1 MSKRYLKAIHFG
13 STDSVILLGKK
24 DSDRKFLC
32 NFFAKNCS
40 YKSFDVKTT
49 DDLILLV
56 SSKSITLKWFTELLL
71 NKLLTCCNFPSTVV
85 MLLCFG
91 FPGVPITSSNHAVI
105 FSWKARTTFEV
116 PFLLRWGC
124 AKELNH
130 GQILTKIA
138 DIIWF
143 YHPQT

>member
-1 MSKRYLKAIHFG
+1 MSKPYLKAIHFRWP
-13 STDSVILLGKK
+13 DSAIFLGKN

-32 NFFAKNCS
+32 SFFAKNCS
-40 YKSFDVKTT
+40 NKSSDVKTT
-49 DDLILLV
+49 DNLILLV

-130 GQILTKIA
+130 IQILTKIA
-138 DIIWF
+138 NIIWF
-143 YHPQT
+143 YHPKT

>member
-1 MSKRYLKAIHFG
+1 MSKPYLKAIHFR
-13 STDSVILLGKK
+13 SPDSANLLGKN
-24 DSDRKFLC
+24 DSDRKLLG
-32 NFFAKNCS
+32 NIFAKTSS
-40 YKSFDVKTT
+40 YKSFDVKTI
-49 DDLILLV
+49 DDLVLLV
-56 SSKSITLKWFTELLL
+56 SSKSITFKSFTELLL
-71 NKLLTCCNFPSTVV
+71 NKLLTCCNFPSIVV